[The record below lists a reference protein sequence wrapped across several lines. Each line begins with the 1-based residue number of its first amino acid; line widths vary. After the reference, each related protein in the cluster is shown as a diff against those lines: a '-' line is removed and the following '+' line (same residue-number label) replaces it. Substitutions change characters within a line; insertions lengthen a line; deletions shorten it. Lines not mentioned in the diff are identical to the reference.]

1 MTLTEELAGR
11 RNTAATRIPEEKHK
25 IMQASTKQLQD
36 IHLSGNALKV
46 GERLPEFQLPN
57 AQDHTVSS
65 KDLLASGPLVISFYR
80 GGWCPYCNMELRA
93 LQRVLE
99 DIKAKGAQLVAISPE
114 TPDNSLTTSEKNE
127 LTFEVLSDVGNAYA
141 KELGLVFQMPE
152 DLQAVYHSSGLDV
165 SKYNGN
171 EDYELPMPATYV
183 IDGNGEVIYAFVPED
198 YTYRLDPNEIIQVL
212 DQLSHKQ

>member
-1 MTLTEELAGR
+1 MTLTQELEGR
-11 RNTAATRIPEEKHK
+11 RTASATRIPAEKYN

-36 IHLSGNALKV
+36 IDLSGNALKE
-46 GERLPEFQLPN
+46 GEKLPEFQLPN
-57 AQDHTVSS
+57 VHGNTISS

-99 DIKAKGAQLVAISPE
+99 DIKGKGAQLVAISPE
-114 TPDNSLTTSEKNE
+114 TPDNSLSTSEKNE
-127 LTFEVLSDVGNAYA
+127 LTFEVLSDIDNEYA

-165 SKYNGN
+165 SKHNGN
-171 EDYELPMPATYV
+171 GDYELPMPATYV
-183 IDGNGEVIYAFVPED
+183 VDSNGDIIHAFVPED
-198 YTYRLDPNEIIQVL
+198 YTFRLDPSDILNVL
-212 DQLSHKQ
+212 G